1 MKNKRTK
8 QINRSTE
15 DKKKRRIR
23 PTPKKGKKDGE
34 KRGETIKGNQ
44 RRKKQQKKNKDR
56 NIDQFQPNTTQIFS
70 EKKKKKQ
77 IDPICTGTCQD
88 DPKFLYHNKS
98 QKRKDNNSPDER

>member
-8 QINRSTE
+8 QISRSTE

-23 PTPKKGKKDGE
+23 PTPKKEKRWK

-44 RRKKQQKKNKDR
+44 RRKKRQKKNKDR
-56 NIDQFQPNTTQIFS
+56 NIGQFQPNTTQIFP
-70 EKKKKKQ
+70 EKKKKKNQ

-98 QKRKDNNSPDER
+98 QKKR